1 MGKFFF
7 IAYAMKKPQMQVL
20 AKGFPCSRAQA
31 GSNGVLSILEQQ
43 SQRPVFCT
51 SSQMFQDLLS
61 EVKLPDAEVLTGV
74 SFVIHNFEMHPFSP
88 LVDVKTTSVAGPH
101 PLLVERPK
109 PNQQKRKLP
118 FGLKPAVRK
127 WRRRQNDQQK
137 AAAQPKRRNQKQDV
151 QPAPQA
157 AGPGHGPNCA
167 DDDPEYTNVSNDE
180 SDISVQDHSSD
191 SACSKHDS
199 SSDGSSSDSETNI
212 AAPVLAEQPLLSAG
226 ALEEIAVVNKI
237 FDAHSRQVEDSGQV
251 FCPRGVGPEAA
262 SSSTAL
268 PKGSFCNASL
278 GVSGVS
284 FQTASKLARCRHCVE
299 PIQKGDF
306 RVSYAWSY
314 KKFHSYLHGGCTMS
328 HLKQEGA
335 NMQQALEF
343 FQRQLA
349 SENLSEKMH
358 GEIEKVYNELVAEDS

>member
-1 MGKFFF
+1 
-7 IAYAMKKPQMQVL
+7 MKKPQMQVL
-20 AKGFPCSRAQA
+20 AKGFPCSRVQA
-31 GSNGVLSILEQQ
+31 GSNRVLRILEQE
-43 SQRPVFCT
+43 SQQPVFCT

-61 EVKLPDAEVLTGV
+61 EVKLPDAEVLTGI
-74 SFVIHNFEMHPFSP
+74 SFVIHNFEIHPFSP
-88 LVDVKTTSVAGPH
+88 LVEVKTTSVAGPR

-109 PNQQKRKLP
+109 PVQKKRKLP
-118 FGLKPAVRK
+118 FGLKPAVSK

-137 AAAQPKRRNQKQDV
+137 AAAQPKRRNQKQDE
-151 QPAPQA
+151 QPAAQA
-157 AGPGHGPNCA
+157 AGSGHGPDCA
-167 DDDPEYTNVSNDE
+167 DDDPENTNVSNDDDE
-180 SDISVQDHSSD
+180 FDIGVKDHSSD
-191 SACSKHDS
+191 SACSKHDDDI
-199 SSDGSSSDSETNI
+199 SSDGSNSDSETNI
-212 AAPVLAEQPLLSAG
+212 AAPVLAEQPLLSAE
-226 ALEEIAVVNKI
+226 ASQEIAVVNKI

-251 FCPRGVGPEAA
+251 FCPRGAEPEAA

-284 FQTASKLARCRHCVE
+284 FQTASKLARCRDCVE

-314 KKFHSYLHGGCTMS
+314 KKFHSYLHGGCTLP

-335 NMQQALEF
+335 SMQQALEF

-349 SENLSEKMH
+349 SENLSEKMR
-358 GEIEKVYNELVAEDS
+358 GEIEKVNNELLAEES

>member
-1 MGKFFF
+1 MDKFFF

-20 AKGFPCSRAQA
+20 AQGFPCSRVQA
-31 GSNGVLSILEQQ
+31 GRNQVLSILEPGSQQ
-43 SQRPVFCT
+43 PVFCT

-74 SFVIHNFEMHPFSP
+74 AIVVHNFETHPFSP
-88 LVDVKTTSVAGPH
+88 LVEVKTTSVTGPY

-127 WRRRQNDQQK
+127 RQKRHNNQQK
-137 AAAQPKRRNQKQDV
+137 AAAQPRRNQKQDA
-151 QPAPQA
+151 QPAAQA
-157 AGPGHGPNCA
+157 AGSGHGPNCS
-167 DDDPEYTNVSNDE
+167 DDDPGKTNDE
-180 SDISVQDHSSD
+180 SDTSVQDRSSD
-191 SACSKHDS
+191 SACSNHDDSGDS
-199 SSDGSSSDSETNI
+199 SSDGSGSDSDTNI
-212 AAPVLAEQPLLSAG
+212 AVPVLAEQPLLSAE
-226 ALEEIAVVNKI
+226 AAQEIAEVNKI
-237 FDAHSRQVEDSGQV
+237 FDAHSRQVEESGQV
-251 FCPRGVGPEAA
+251 FCPRGVEPEAA

-314 KKFHSYLHGGCTMS
+314 KKFHSYLHGRCTMS

-335 NMQQALEF
+335 SMQQATEF
-343 FQRQLA
+343 FQGQLA
-349 SENLSEKMH
+349 SENLSEQMR
-358 GEIEKVYNELVAEDS
+358 GEIEKVVN